1 MGSSVKKGNP
11 GHARRRLKGLSNLL
25 TWHLEPF
32 VRHGADVQAN
42 PDRSMAQ
49 LLSGLAGCGVQ
60 LQASGP
66 LLSGRSA
73 TVAAWGQRL
82 GRWRRRGVEWQA
94 TGGLLETKTGS
105 N

>member
-1 MGSSVKKGNP
+1 MGSSVKKRYP
-11 GHARRRLKGLSNLL
+11 GHAGQRLEGTLNIL
-25 TWHLEPF
+25 TWHLEPL
-32 VRHGADVQAN
+32 VRHGADVQAD

-73 TVAAWGQRL
+73 TVVARGQRL
-82 GRWRRRGVEWQA
+82 GRSAKGGGVASHRRLSWRR
-94 TGGLLETKTGS
+94 
-105 N
+105 